1 MSPPRQNDR
10 SYYLRLGCHGAAEP
24 KSPRVWVP
32 LLLLF
37 LFLMLLQWLLGPMI
51 QRPQQLSLL
60 KGCRRE
66 RHAGDEASSV
76 PLVSRLTERTSTYDV
91 DVS

>member
-10 SYYLRLGCHGAAEP
+10 SYDLRLGCHGAAEP

-37 LFLMLLQWLLGPMI
+37 LMLQWLLGPMI
-51 QRPQQLSLL
+51 QRPQPLSLL

-66 RHAGDEASSV
+66 RHAGDEASSSSV
-76 PLVSRLTERTSTYDV
+76 PLASRQTERTSTYEKRHF
-91 DVS
+91 

>member
-10 SYYLRLGCHGAAEP
+10 SYDLRLGCHGAAGP

-32 LLLLF
+32 LLL

-76 PLVSRLTERTSTYDV
+76 PLASRQTERTSTCDV
-91 DVS
+91 DVP